1 MSGVVVLIL
10 RLLLAAGLYVFLAW
24 AFLSLWQDLRRTSQL
39 LASRKIPPIGLQ
51 MVTSDG
57 SSSQLFFAR
66 ADATIGRDPANEV
79 HLEDSAVSARHA
91 RFCYHHGQWWV
102 EDLNS
107 TNGTFLNSERLKI
120 PAVVMTGDVVR
131 CGEVTFTVS
140 LPGETVRSDQHPAE
154 TVRLENPQQ

>member
-1 MSGVVVLIL
+1 
-10 RLLLAAGLYVFLAW
+10 
-24 AFLSLWQDLRRTSQL
+24 
-39 LASRKIPPIGLQ
+39 

-120 PAVVMTGDVVR
+120 PAVVMTGDLVR

-154 TVRLENPQQ
+154 TVRLEIPQQ